1 VVGDDN
7 RFWLQET
14 TETFPNVGGDTS
26 KFEIKVPPC
35 ILALEIIG
43 GGGSSLRIGF
53 DKNPHT
59 QKSILN
65 IKPQNATC
73 DKLPVVA
80 VRTSRSEEIQATLIR
95 PLVIRAHSMCA
106 IIQSFWGAKIV
117 RGDPSSLPPMRTTE
131 G

>member
-14 TETFPNVGGDTS
+14 TEMFPNVGGDTS
-26 KFEIKVPPC
+26 KFEIKVPPY

-43 GGGSSLRIGF
+43 GGGSSLRISF
-53 DKNPHT
+53 DPHT

-95 PLVIRAHSMCA
+95 PLVRAHSMCA

-117 RGDPSSLPPMRTTE
+117 RDDPSSLPPMRTTE